1 MERST
6 IQTQETMTNI
16 AYQDVA
22 GGVIHIYTA
31 NKHLPKWER
40 LRKARKELESVA
52 CINVFIVKGNKVVKL
67 STVMWEH
74 DCQWYKQ
81 KNN

>member
-1 MERST
+1 
-6 IQTQETMTNI
+6 MTNI

-52 CINVFIVKGNKVVKL
+52 CIVSGLNPALCRKL
-67 STVMWEH
+67 NINH
-74 DCQWYKQ
+74 YC
-81 KNN
+81 